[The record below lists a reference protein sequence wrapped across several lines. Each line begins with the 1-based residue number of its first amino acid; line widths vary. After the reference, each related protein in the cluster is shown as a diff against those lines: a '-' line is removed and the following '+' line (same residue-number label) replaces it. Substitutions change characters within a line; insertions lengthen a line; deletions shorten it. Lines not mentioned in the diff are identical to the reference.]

1 VIGAGADAL
10 VIPKVN
16 SAGEIRAVDDQVART
31 EVERGRP
38 PGSVRLLPLIETAL
52 GVLNA
57 YAIATACPRV
67 DALLLGHVD
76 LSLNL
81 GIREAGIRHGTIFHA
96 RCQVVLAAR
105 AAGRD
110 AIDALFMNPT
120 DADGFREEAREGQRL
135 GFAGK
140 LLLHPDQVRLVHEV
154 YAPSDGEIAHA
165 RRVVQAFD
173 EAAAAGT
180 GMFLLDGRVID
191 LPVVEAERAVLERAR
206 RAGTL

>member
-1 VIGAGADAL
+1 MPTFFFFSSRRRHTRWNCDWSSDVCSSDLSDDLPAVIAAGADAL

-67 DALLLGHVD
+67 DALVLGHVD
-76 LSLNL
+76 LSLSL
-81 GIREAGIRHGTIFHA
+81 GIREAGLRQGTILHA

-105 AAGRD
+105 A
-110 AIDALFMNPT
+110 
-120 DADGFREEAREGQRL
+120 
-135 GFAGK
+135 
-140 LLLHPDQVRLVHEV
+140 
-154 YAPSDGEIAHA
+154 
-165 RRVVQAFD
+165 
-173 EAAAAGT
+173 
-180 GMFLLDGRVID
+180 
-191 LPVVEAERAVLERAR
+191 
-206 RAGTL
+206 